1 MNLPVS
7 FSRRRALASVA
18 ALFVAGCSTLTRPPP
33 IKSTYV
39 LEPPR
44 PAATAGAPR
53 AAILRVATVS
63 VAAPF
68 ADRTLVFRETDLK
81 YETDFYDEFLVAPA
95 ALIGQATA
103 AWLSATGI
111 FRAVLAPSSSL
122 DSDYALESFV
132 SELYGD
138 LRDPAHPAAVIS
150 IKYFLT
156 ETGSGSGAFIWTG
169 ELSSRV
175 PVQTRSADAL
185 LTGLNV
191 ALGNVLEQL
200 ATVLRAAPIK

>member
-1 MNLPVS
+1 L
-7 FSRRRALASVA
+7 
-18 ALFVAGCSTLTRPPP
+18 VAGCSSLSRPPP

-39 LEPPR
+39 LEPPPP
-44 PAATAGAPR
+44 PAATGAPR
-53 AAILRVATVS
+53 AATLRIAAVS

-81 YETDFYDEFLVAPA
+81 YETDFYHEFLVSPA

-103 AWLSATGI
+103 AWLSAAKI
-111 FRAVLAPSSSL
+111 FRAVLPPSSSL
-122 DSDYALESFV
+122 DSDYSLESFV

-138 LRDPAHPAAVIS
+138 LRDPARPEAVLS

-156 ETGSGSGAFIWTG
+156 ETGAGSGAFVWTG

-175 PVQTRSADAL
+175 PVQPRSADAL
-185 LTGLNV
+185 LTALNQ
-191 ALGNVLEQL
+191 ALGNVLEKL
-200 ATVLRAAPIK
+200 ATALRAAPIK